1 MAKIASTAVLK
12 ERILALLKRNARI
25 SAQEIAARLNLTV
38 AKANGIIAQLES
50 DGVIRGYT
58 ALVNTDL
65 ESETRAIIEVQIQP
79 ERDAG
84 FDNIAQRICKF
95 DEVVS
100 AFLVSGRYDLH
111 LEVVGKSLQD
121 VARFVS
127 SKLSTQPGVKSCAT
141 LFLLKKY
148 KESGIEL
155 HKEEGYERLKI
166 TM

>member
-1 MAKIASTAVLK
+1 MAKIASTAALK

-25 SAQEIAARLNLTV
+25 SAQEIADRLNLTA
-38 AKANGIIAQLES
+38 AKANELIAQLES

-84 FDNIAQRICKF
+84 FDNIAERICKF

>member
-1 MAKIASTAVLK
+1 MT
-12 ERILALLKRNARI
+12 LLKRNARI
-25 SAQEIAARLNLTV
+25 TAKEIGDRLNISA
-38 AKANGIIAQLES
+38 AKAADLIAQLEKE
-50 DGVIRGYT
+50 GVIRGYT

-84 FDNIAQRICKF
+84 FDNIAERICKF

-127 SKLSTQPGVKSCAT
+127 SKLSTQPGVKSCST

>member
-1 MAKIASTAVLK
+1 MAKATTK

-25 SAQEIAARLNLTV
+25 SSQEIAERLNITV
-38 AKANGIIAQLES
+38 AKAEATIKELETE
-50 DGVIRGYT
+50 GTVRGYA
-58 ALVNTDL
+58 ALISPEQETV
-65 ESETRAIIEVQIQP
+65 TRAIIEVQIQP

-100 AFLVSGRYDLH
+100 AYLVSGRYDLH
-111 LEVVGKSLQD
+111 LEVVGNSLQD
-121 VARFVS
+121 VAHFVA

-148 KESGIEL
+148 KESGIEME
-155 HKEEGYERLKI
+155 KEEGHERLKI
-166 TM
+166 SM